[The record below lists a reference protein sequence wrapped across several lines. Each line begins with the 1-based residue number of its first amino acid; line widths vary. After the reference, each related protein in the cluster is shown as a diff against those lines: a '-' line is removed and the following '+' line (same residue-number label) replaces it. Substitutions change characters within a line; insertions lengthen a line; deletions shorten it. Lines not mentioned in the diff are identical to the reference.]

1 MFVAAIHK
9 YHTRRIPAEEEEEG
23 GQPSW
28 NIGGF
33 QNLFGYNIPFPR
45 VVSMLHCFNMSHLL
59 A

>member
-9 YHTRRIPAEEEEEG
+9 HHPRRIPAEEG

-28 NIGGF
+28 HIGFF